1 MTEAS
6 GPPGAPH
13 PTQGLND
20 TVHHRTRL
28 GIMTVLHE
36 VDRADFGYLRD
47 TLNLTDGNLSRHL
60 RTLDEAGYIEIHKG
74 YHGRRPRT
82 WLSLTP
88 KGHVRWRRSWP
99 PCANW
104 SPGSTASRTP
114 RRQPKTNDV
123 IGLSKPTAGTAGRER
138 RRAQPRRRTTR
149 CLG

>member
-1 MTEAS
+1 MRETS

-36 VDRADFGYLRD
+36 IDRAEFRYLRD

-88 KGHVRWRRSWP
+88 KGSRALAEELAALRDLVARLDSV
-99 PCANW
+99 AD
-104 SPGSTASRTP
+104 STE
-114 RRQPKTNDV
+114 
-123 IGLSKPTAGTAGRER
+123 TAEGK
-138 RRAQPRRRTTR
+138 
-149 CLG
+149 